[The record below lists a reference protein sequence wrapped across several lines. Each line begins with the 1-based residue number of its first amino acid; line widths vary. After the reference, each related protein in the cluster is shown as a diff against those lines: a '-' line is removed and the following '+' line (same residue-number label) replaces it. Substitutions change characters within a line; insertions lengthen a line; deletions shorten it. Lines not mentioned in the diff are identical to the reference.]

1 MIHRTGHEEFYVII
15 TNCVFKNKTLSLSAR
30 GLLGFLLT
38 FSDDWE
44 FSFENIVEQS
54 GATRYEV
61 RRTIRE
67 LQDLGFVKVVQR
79 KSEKGKFSS
88 CSYDVFE
95 NPCVEIPHTV
105 LPHTEKPHTE
115 NPHTDF
121 RTLNN
126 NNNIN
131 NNKLNNNKDKENY
144 TKESFHKPTFE
155 EVEAY
160 CQERQNGIDAE
171 QFIDYYESK
180 GWMIG
185 KNKMKDWKASVRTWE
200 RNRKNKPK
208 AIKPNPVPEVN
219 PFTQMLK
226 EEGYSI

>member
-1 MIHRTGHEEFYVII
+1 MIYRTGHEEFYVII
-15 TNCVFKNKTLSLSAR
+15 TNYVFKNKTLSLSAR

-67 LQDLGFVKVVQR
+67 LQDSGFVKVVQR

-131 NNKLNNNKDKENY
+131 KNKLNNNKDKENY
-144 TKESFHKPTFE
+144 TKESFRKPTFE
-155 EVEAY
+155 EVSAY
-160 CQERQNGIDAE
+160 CQERDNGIDAE

-208 AIKPNPVPEVN
+208 AIKPNPVPEES
-219 PFTQMLK
+219 PFKKLLR